1 MTTEKDLTFAP
12 SRRTFKIHVGKY
24 GGIRVDAGEF
34 FADPKVKRQV
44 QLMRK
49 TKLAGKKLDFRRMKR
64 AKKN

>member
-34 FADPKVKRQV
+34 FADPKDQNY
-44 QLMRK
+44 QNPITTSNTLMLGTTPCHLRVWK
-49 TKLAGKKLDFRRMKR
+49 
-64 AKKN
+64 